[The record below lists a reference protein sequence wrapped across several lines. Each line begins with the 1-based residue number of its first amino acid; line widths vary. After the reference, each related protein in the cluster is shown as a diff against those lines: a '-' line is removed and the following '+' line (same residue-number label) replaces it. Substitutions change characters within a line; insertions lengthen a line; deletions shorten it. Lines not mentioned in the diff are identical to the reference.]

1 MIFARPLKY
10 VLGKIVP
17 FNRTETIHPEN
28 LGSGVADGT
37 TFLRGDGQW
46 STTDSVID
54 NTVYILNGGINN
66 IDEDVSQLIGGL
78 NGISKNSNTINNG

>member
-17 FNRTETIHPEN
+17 FGRTETIHPDN
-28 LGSGVADGT
+28 LGGGVADGT

-54 NTVYILNGGINN
+54 NTVYMLYGGENN
-66 IDEDVSQLIGGL
+66 QDEDVPQLIGGL
-78 NGISKNSNTINNG
+78 NGISKNSNTINK

>member
-17 FNRTETIHPEN
+17 FGRTETIHPEN

-37 TFLRGDGQW
+37 KFLRGDGQW

-54 NTVYILNGGINN
+54 NTVYMLYGGENN
-66 IDEDVSQLIGGL
+66 QDEDVPQLIGGL
-78 NGISKNSNTINNG
+78 NGISKNSNTINK

>member
-1 MIFARPLKY
+1 MIFSRPLKY

-17 FNRTETIHPEN
+17 FGRTETIHPEN
-28 LGSGVADGT
+28 LGSGVANEST
-37 TFLRGDGQW
+37 LLRGDGQW
-46 STTDSVID
+46 TTIGEIVD

-78 NGISKNSNTINNG
+78 NGTSKNSNTINNG

>member
-1 MIFARPLKY
+1 MIFGRPLKR
-10 VLGKIVP
+10 VLGRIVP

-54 NTVYILNGGINN
+54 NTVYMLYGGENN
-66 IDEDVSQLIGGL
+66 QDEDVPQLIGGL